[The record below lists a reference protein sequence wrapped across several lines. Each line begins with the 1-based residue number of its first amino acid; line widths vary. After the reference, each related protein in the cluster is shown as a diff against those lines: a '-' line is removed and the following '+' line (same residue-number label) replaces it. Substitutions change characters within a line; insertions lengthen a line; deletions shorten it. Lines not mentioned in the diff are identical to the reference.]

1 MEASGRVWHDLRFV
15 HVPLAN
21 HGLTR
26 RWKWYRED
34 LEKAWRTTKV
44 DGTNFHLGVAPATR
58 ISNICTSFALVMAL
72 WVDAGSLRAARVAR
86 AWNILRTAMDFFLR
100 VEVVKNFGKEA
111 ELFLFFFDEVAVA
124 APLTG
129 ASTPGPGG

>member
-1 MEASGRVWHDLRFV
+1 MIHREKWVDDQGLPDGTTTEMGQHKTHRANERREKGERRDCRPMEREEMYE
-15 HVPLAN
+15 
-21 HGLTR
+21 TR
-26 RWKWYRED
+26 RPSCLGRGDRRRDARRE
-34 LEKAWRTTKV
+34 WR
-44 DGTNFHLGVAPATR
+44 AR
-58 ISNICTSFALVMAL
+58 IKGKMM
-72 WVDAGSLRAARVAR
+72 
-86 AWNILRTAMDFFLR
+86 NILRTAMDFFLR

>member
-1 MEASGRVWHDLRFV
+1 MYEKRIPSCLGRGD
-15 HVPLAN
+15 
-21 HGLTR
+21 R
-26 RWKWYRED
+26 RRDARRE
-34 LEKAWRTTKV
+34 WR
-44 DGTNFHLGVAPATR
+44 AR
-58 ISNICTSFALVMAL
+58 IKGEMM
-72 WVDAGSLRAARVAR
+72 
-86 AWNILRTAMDFFLR
+86 NILRTAMDFFLR